1 MTNSY
6 ENKQSL
12 LKKFWVG
19 NRVKKKIHIKRN
31 SIFKKFY
38 IWKKQ
43 NIHTIQM
50 SGVSAYFWDFKKH
63 ICWTKLLYF
72 KSRINDNLANYQNI
86 CNRTFNYFLTT
97 FFCSPIFKFITD
109 KFHLLPLKEV
119 RQIKNFFS
127 KLELMP
133 ISPACTGGKGV
144 FSSGSTNIWYQ
155 G

>member
-50 SGVSAYFWDFKKH
+50 SGVSAYLIGF
-63 ICWTKLLYF
+63 
-72 KSRINDNLANYQNI
+72 
-86 CNRTFNYFLTT
+86 
-97 FFCSPIFKFITD
+97 
-109 KFHLLPLKEV
+109 
-119 RQIKNFFS
+119 
-127 KLELMP
+127 
-133 ISPACTGGKGV
+133 
-144 FSSGSTNIWYQ
+144 
-155 G
+155 